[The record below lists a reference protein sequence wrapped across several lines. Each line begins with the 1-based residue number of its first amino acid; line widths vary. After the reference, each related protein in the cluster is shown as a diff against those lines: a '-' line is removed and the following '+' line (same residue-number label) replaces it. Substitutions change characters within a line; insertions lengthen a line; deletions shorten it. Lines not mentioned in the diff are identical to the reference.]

1 MQYVLTKDRP
11 FIIGSV
17 ARNSLHCYN
26 INKDYKENASMT
38 SRQTI
43 FEAIGGFEPID
54 EIIDGMYKRV
64 AVHPDLILI
73 FPEDLEESARKQRL
87 SLIECL
93 GGPQSYNEERG
104 HPKRGE
110 RREGRGGR
118 PARPARR
125 TRNRDAQATT
135 GRRS

>member
-1 MQYVLTKDRP
+1 MQYVLKKDRP

-26 INKDYKENASMT
+26 INKDDKENASMT

-87 SLIECL
+87 FLIKFL
-93 GGPQSYNEERG
+93 GGPQLYNEERG
-104 HPKRGE
+104 HTMLIIRILLFEITPTKKV
-110 RREGRGGR
+110 
-118 PARPARR
+118 
-125 TRNRDAQATT
+125 TRLVY
-135 GRRS
+135 